1 MGSAAGQTV
10 NFLTPVLIVF
20 FWSQTMAQFV
30 AFRMPI
36 AAQILATT
44 VMLIVPERI
53 AQAQANPTGH
63 RLIIEGE
70 FAASESRSDRKPRGI
85 SGMACLGTDVDKKRE
100 CLAINDEELSAE
112 VASLQDDSSPRSH
125 DDAFHVEAQTAPVVL
140 IPQEDAIGKIVGVK
154 PTSETANC
162 PEPSEK
168 KFKELDG
175 EGIALAD
182 GYIYVSGSH
191 ACSREGKLKPSTFLL
206 TRFKAASADTISSN
220 VPPTI
225 ERTWRLGDVL
235 PPIPPISAWD
245 KENPD
250 ALAELGQKQR
260 NIEGIAVVDGRLYA
274 GLRTP
279 NVGGDI
285 LIVSAPVDALF
296 AAGDKRLP
304 AEVVTA
310 SKEQEIRVHF
320 DNPNTGIRDLAA
332 LPNTGGLL
340 MLTGP
345 TLEQADVG
353 YDLYWMRDL
362 KSHSSPEHL
371 LTIPTGLTKVWNKK
385 GEAEKETEKA
395 ETLTV
400 LSETPGKATVLIL
413 FDNVDE
419 GRPTRYE
426 APLPLVRASLSK

>member
-1 MGSAAGQTV
+1 
-10 NFLTPVLIVF
+10 
-20 FWSQTMAQFV
+20 MAQFL

-36 AAQILATT
+36 TAQIFATT

-53 AQAQANPTGH
+53 AYAQANPAGH
-63 RLIIEGE
+63 QLIVEGE
-70 FAASESRSDRKPRGI
+70 FAAPDSRSDRKPRGI

-112 VASLQDDSSPRSH
+112 IVSLQDDSSPRSH
-125 DDAFHVEAQTAPVVL
+125 DDAFHVESRTAPVVL
-140 IPQEDAIGKIVGVK
+140 VPREDEIAKIVGAK

-162 PEPSEK
+162 PEAGGG

-206 TRFKAASADTISSN
+206 TRFKTAGADKISRDVS
-220 VPPTI
+220 PTM

-235 PPIPPISAWD
+235 PPIPPISGWD
-245 KENPD
+245 KENP
-250 ALAELGQKQR
+250 AAVAELGQKQR

-285 LIVSAPVDALF
+285 LIVSVPVDALF
-296 AAGDKRLP
+296 AAGDKPLP
-304 AEVVTA
+304 AEVIRA
-310 SKEQEIRVHF
+310 SKEQEIRLHF
-320 DNPNTGIRDLAA
+320 DNPNMGIRDLAA
-332 LPNTGGLL
+332 LPKSGGLL
-340 MLTGP
+340 VLTGP
-345 TLEQADVG
+345 TLAQEDTN
-353 YDLYWMRDL
+353 YDLHWIREL
-362 KSHSSPEHL
+362 KPHASLEHL
-371 LTIPTGLTKVWNKK
+371 FTIPTGATKVWNRDKM
-385 GEAEKETEKA
+385 EMERETEKA
-395 ETLTV
+395 ESVTV
-400 LSETPGKATVLIL
+400 LSETAGRATVLVL
-413 FDNVDE
+413 FDDIDE

-426 APLPLVRASLSK
+426 VALPL

>member
-1 MGSAAGQTV
+1 MPGSAA
-10 NFLTPVLIVF
+10 FRIPV
-20 FWSQTMAQFV
+20 
-30 AFRMPI
+30 
-36 AAQILATT
+36 AAQILATAL
-44 VMLIVPERI
+44 MLSVPERI
-53 AQAQANPTGH
+53 ACAQANMGGH

-70 FAASESRSDRKPRGI
+70 FAAPESRSDRKPRGI

-100 CLAINDEELSAE
+100 CLTINDEELSAE
-112 VASLQDDSSPRSH
+112 IVSLQDDSSPRSH
-125 DDAFHVEAQTAPVVL
+125 DEAFHVESRTAPVVL
-140 IPQEDAIGKIVGVK
+140 IPREDAIGEIVGVK
-154 PTSETANC
+154 PTANC
-162 PEPSEK
+162 PETSEK

-175 EGIALAD
+175 EGIAQAD

-206 TRFKAASADTISSN
+206 TRFKTASADTIRSD

-245 KENPD
+245 KED
-250 ALAELGQKQR
+250 ADAVAELGQKQR
-260 NIEGIAVVDGRLYA
+260 NIEGIAVDGRLYA

-285 LIVSAPVDALF
+285 LLVSAPIDALF
-296 AAGDKRLP
+296 AAGAKHLP
-304 AEVVTA
+304 AEVETA

-332 LPNTGGLL
+332 LPNAGGLL

-345 TLEQADVG
+345 TLEQADVS

-362 KSHSSPEHL
+362 KSRSSPEHL

-400 LSETPGKATVLIL
+400 LSETPDKATVLIL